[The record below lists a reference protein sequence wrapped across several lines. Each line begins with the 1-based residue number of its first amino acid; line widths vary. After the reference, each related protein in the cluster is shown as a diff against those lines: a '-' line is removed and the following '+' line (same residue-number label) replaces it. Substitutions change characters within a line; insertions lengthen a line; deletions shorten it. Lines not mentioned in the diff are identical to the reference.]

1 VTATIPPAVVTS
13 QPVGAAAVEQPRGSL
28 LHASETLL
36 AATVLLVLYVLPI
49 WVFAFEIWRTRGL
62 TGSWYFRWIGALAA
76 NSGSALTEVHQL
88 LLPLVSGLSVV
99 ALRTATTGARWLA
112 GFVLLNFVFAIG
124 LDVAL
129 NIEDL
134 AKSLNGFGLDIAAL
148 VALLRRMRET
158 LLLYYA
164 ILVGVR
170 LGSPETTTPSPVLR

>member
-1 VTATIPPAVVTS
+1 MSASVPPMAAATS
-13 QPVGAAAVEQPRGSL
+13 QGSKPSAEARASL
-28 LHASETLL
+28 LQPAETLL
-36 AATVLLVLYVLPI
+36 AASALLLLYVLPLWI
-49 WVFAFEIWRTRGL
+49 LAWEIWRTG
-62 TGSWYFRWIGALAA
+62 GENPSPYFAWIDSLAS

-99 ALRTATTGARWLA
+99 ALRTPTRGARWLA

-129 NIEDL
+129 NIDDV
-134 AKSLNGFGLDIAAL
+134 AKGLEGLDVEVELL
-148 VALLRRMRET
+148 VGLSRRVRET

-170 LGSPETTTPSPVLR
+170 LGSPYTSPSAPPSR